1 MSTSALPDPAP
12 RSAPAP
18 PAAGTPVVGDAVGAM
33 RNARAQLAELLG
45 RTPESVSA
53 ISRDGTG
60 WQVDVEVVELE
71 RIPDSTS
78 VLAVY
83 RVTLDA
89 NGLLLGYARSRRYTR
104 GQVDRQ

>member
-1 MSTSALPDPAP
+1 MSTSDLPDPAP
-12 RSAPAP
+12 GSVPAS
-18 PAAGTPVVGDAVGAM
+18 PAAGAPVAGDAVSAM

-60 WQVDVEVVELE
+60 WQVDIEVVELE

-83 RVTLDA
+83 QVRLDA

>member
-1 MSTSALPDPAP
+1 MSTSDLPDPALH
-12 RSAPAP
+12 STSAP
-18 PAAGTPVVGDAVGAM
+18 PAAGTPAVGAVGAM

-83 RVTLDA
+83 RVKLDA
-89 NGLLLGYARSRRYTR
+89 DGLLLGYARSRRYTR

>member
-1 MSTSALPDPAP
+1 MSTSDLPDPASHP
-12 RSAPAP
+12 APAP

-60 WQVDVEVVELE
+60 WQVEVVELE

-83 RVTLDA
+83 RVRLDA
-89 NGLLLGYARSRRYTR
+89 DGLLLGYARSRRYTR